1 MTGRRWNCGWNWESD
16 GVKGVDE
23 VDRVDLVDGV
33 DAVDRGS
40 LNCRGRFRPPRPSL
54 PLGRAFTLIELLIV
68 VAIIAILAAI
78 AVPNLLEAQVRAKVS
93 RVASDLRTLATA
105 IESYR
110 TDNNGYPVYAAITAH
125 TPGAPI
131 EDPAASTGMDY
142 FEYLARRPGLCLTT
156 PIAYAASIPPDP
168 FATRY
173 AGTGPEPVVFDYAYK
188 NARFN
193 AALFVGP
200 PEPWLGPG
208 GIQFIQDWGE
218 WRLVSAGPDLDRT
231 DDVKVNRIYD
241 PTNGTVSDGDIV
253 RTQRH
258 AHNRPKG

>member
-1 MTGRRWNCGWNWESD
+1 MNGVESVETPDRKNLSVRVVRRP
-16 GVKGVDE
+16 
-23 VDRVDLVDGV
+23 R
-33 DAVDRGS
+33 RP
-40 LNCRGRFRPPRPSL
+40 CRPAFPF
-54 PLGRAFTLIELLIV
+54 GRAFTLIELLIV

-78 AVPNLLEAQVRAKVS
+78 AVPNFLEAQVRARVS
-93 RVASDLRTLATA
+93 RVAADLRTLATA

-110 TDNNGYPVYAAITAH
+110 TDNNGYPVYAAITAP
-125 TPGAPI
+125 TPI

-142 FEYLARRPGLCLTT
+142 FEYLSRRPGLCLTT
-156 PIAYAASIPPDP
+156 PIAYATSIPSDP
-168 FATRY
+168 FANRY

-231 DDVKVNRIYD
+231 DDIKVNRIYD